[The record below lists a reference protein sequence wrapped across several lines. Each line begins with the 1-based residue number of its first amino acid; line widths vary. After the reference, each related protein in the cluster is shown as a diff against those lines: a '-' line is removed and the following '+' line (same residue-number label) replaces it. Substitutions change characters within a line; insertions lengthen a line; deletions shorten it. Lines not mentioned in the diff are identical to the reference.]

1 MNGVI
6 YARYSS
12 HNQREESIEQ
22 QIEEC
27 TAFARANNITI
38 VEIYADKAISGK
50 TDKRPQFQKMMRDAE
65 KKSFEVVVAYKSNR
79 IARNMFN
86 ALAYEDKLGKLG
98 IETLYAKEEFGNTA
112 AGRFALRTMMNVNQ
126 FYSENMAEDIRRG
139 LMDNAQ
145 QCKVNGAI
153 KYGYKKGEDGKYA
166 INEEEA
172 TVVREIFRRTFAGDS
187 AATIAADFNARGI
200 RTRKGKDWTRSS
212 FQTLL
217 MNNCYCGTYKHS
229 GVVIENGI
237 PPIISKE
244 EWLKM
249 QDYLN
254 NRPATVSAR
263 NGEKA
268 ADYILTGNLF
278 CGHCGEPMTG
288 MSGHGRNGVKY
299 YYRCN
304 KSKIHRC
311 DKKSIRKEVIEELV
325 VNYTLE
331 YVLTDETIKWI
342 AENSM
347 QVFKNDEKKQEL
359 ASLKERQSENK
370 KALNN
375 LMRALE
381 RGIFSDTVNDRLK
394 ELEEEKKDL
403 EKLVAKLEDSLNID
417 ISEEKIV
424 FALQQ
429 LRNGVLTSRE
439 YQKRLIKTF
448 IDRIDLYDDT
458 LRITYYY
465 GDKTSK
471 TIEKGAFSVD
481 YAAINGST
489 NALSAPPYIAQ
500 TNQDYTLVLIPWGIV
515 FETKLS

>member
-139 LMDNAQ
+139 LADNAQ
-145 QCKVNGAI
+145 QCKVNGAV
-153 KYGYKKGEDGKYA
+153 KYGYMKGEDGKYA
-166 INEEEA
+166 VHEEEA
-172 TVVREIFRRTFAGDS
+172 AVVREIFRRTLSGES
-187 AATIAADFNARGI
+187 ATAIADDLNRRNIKTKRGNE
-200 RTRKGKDWTRSS
+200 WNRSS
-212 FQTLL
+212 FQKLL
-217 MNNCYCGTYKHS
+217 KNDCYCGTYRHS
-229 GVVIENGI
+229 GIVIENGV
-237 PPIISKE
+237 PPIISRE
-244 EWLKM
+244 EFQKM
-249 QDYLN
+249 QDFLES
-254 NRPATVSAR
+254 RPSSVTAR
-263 NGEKA
+263 NRGEA
-268 ADYILTGNLF
+268 ADYILTGKLF

-288 MSGHGRNGVKY
+288 MSGTGRNGIKY
-299 YYRCN
+299 YYRCAGVRN
-304 KSKIHRC
+304 HKC
-311 DKKSIRKEVIEELV
+311 NKKSIRKDLIERLVIK
-325 VNYTLE
+325 YTME

-347 QVFKNDEKKQEL
+347 KVFKDEEKKTEL
-359 ASLKERQSENK
+359 ALLKERFSENK
-370 KALNN
+370 RAINN
-375 LMRALE
+375 LMAALE
-381 RGIFSDTVNDRLK
+381 KGIISETVTERLRELEAEKK
-394 ELEEEKKDL
+394 ELEKLIARSEASLHIDL
-403 EKLVAKLEDSLNID
+403 T
-417 ISEEKIV
+417 EEKII
-424 FALQQ
+424 FALEQ

-439 YQKRLIKTF
+439 YQKRLVQTF

-471 TIEKGAFSVD
+471 TIEKGSFSVS
-481 YAAINGST
+481 YE
-489 NALSAPPYIAQ
+489 PPYIAQ